1 MSDAMRTVRPLRQ
14 RVPPDIRAI
23 LAQKG
28 LLAAFRVRP
37 RYQRNDYLAW
47 IARAKLPNTRR
58 KRSEVMMDELQ
69 AGHGYMTMQW
79 EPPRRRRKDVVSA
92 EAQADAANGE

>member
-1 MSDAMRTVRPLRQ
+1 MRTVRPLRQ
-14 RVPPDIRAI
+14 RVPPDIRAL

-28 LLAAFRVRP
+28 LLAAFRARP
-37 RYQRNDYLAW
+37 PYQRNDYLGW

-58 KRSEVMMDELQ
+58 KRIELMMDELK

-79 EPPRRRRKDVVSA
+79 EPPRRRRKNGSGA
-92 EAQADAANGE
+92 EAQADAADGE